1 MEFGILTEVFPLT
14 TVFPPLQALVEDLA
28 QNRMRESLALFET
41 IISYPWFQE
50 SSIILFMNKTD
61 LFMEKIE
68 RSPISTHFPGYR
80 GEEKIVH

>member
-1 MEFGILTEVFPLT
+1 M
-14 TVFPPLQALVEDLA
+14 

-61 LFMEKIE
+61 LFMEKIGK
-68 RSPISTHFPGYR
+68 SSIATHFPGYR
-80 GEEKIVH
+80 GEPASCVCVLVCVCVC